1 MPRPLESPQEQNARD
16 DLADAV
22 WKMPKL
28 PRSTPRIDRLRWI
41 VHHHQ
46 CARVEGLMLDGFT
59 ASMLV
64 QVHDKLN
71 EENRAKFLS
80 LPLRK
85 MVDVGWG
92 VVKRAQG

>member
-28 PRSTPRIDRLRWI
+28 PRGTPRIDRLRWI
-41 VHHHQ
+41 VHHKT
-46 CARVEGLMLDGFT
+46 AAKTEGVMVDLFT

-64 QVHDKLN
+64 QVYDNLS
-71 EENRAKFLS
+71 EENRAKFIA
-80 LPLRK
+80 LPITR
-85 MVDVGWG
+85 MASVGWE
-92 VVKRAQG
+92 VLKRVQG